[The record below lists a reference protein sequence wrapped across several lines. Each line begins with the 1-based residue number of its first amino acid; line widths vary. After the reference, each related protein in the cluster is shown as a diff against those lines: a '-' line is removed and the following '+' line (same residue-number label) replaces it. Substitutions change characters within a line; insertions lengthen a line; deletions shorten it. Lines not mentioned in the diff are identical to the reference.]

1 MFVICLQ
8 EFFVFSAIKSK
19 SRTVNVIIVQDEV
32 TRVVLTFEGAGDD
45 PGWKVFCSLSL
56 FLKYSFVGLSVF
68 LSDVEAFARAMQAS
82 KGDPK
87 EKKDDEDM
95 SLD

>member
-1 MFVICLQ
+1 MMFEQ
-8 EFFVFSAIKSK
+8 EMNQDVKSSTHFV
-19 SRTVNVIIVQDEV
+19 
-32 TRVVLTFEGAGDD
+32 
-45 PGWKVFCSLSL
+45 
-56 FLKYSFVGLSVF
+56 SVF

-82 KGDPK
+82 KDPK